1 VWDSYY
7 YECPGCGGRFRWQV
21 DPTSKHRS
29 YVMRVGVRGE
39 VGSTGSVTESSFYPY
54 IVELARNTAQ
64 FTQLVAF
71 TD

>member
-7 YECPGCGGRFRWQV
+7 YECPGCSGRFRWQV

-29 YVMRVGVRGE
+29 YVMRVRSEGE
-39 VGSTGSVTESSFYPY
+39 VSSAGSVTEGSFYH